1 MAAAQRYAERGLAV
15 YEELESP
22 YGRIQSLLTLGGLAV
37 AQGDWPSARPYFEQA
52 LTASRALGY
61 LSGEADSHYRLGQVA
76 TALGESARAA
86 DHFRQALRLA
96 AAIQEAPLILDA
108 LAAAA
113 ILLAEQPSPETASLL
128 AWLLDQ
134 PELDAQRRGELAARL
149 ARQPAPIRAALNCR
163 KPPGWPSRSS
173 TASTSSTLRPLS
185 LLIIVGR
192 GYNAPVRDKVSG

>member
-37 AQGDWPSARPYFEQA
+37 AQDDCPRARPYFEQA
-52 LTASRALGY
+52 LTASRALGF

-76 TALGESARAA
+76 TALGEPSRAA

-113 ILLAEQPSPETASLL
+113 VLLAEQPSPETAALL

-134 PELDAQRRGELAARL
+134 PELDAQRRRVLAAQL
-149 ARQPAPIRAALNCR
+149 AGQPAAARVALNLNEAA
-163 KPPGWPSRSS
+163 GM
-173 TASTSSTLRPLS
+173 AIA
-185 LLIIVGR
+185 LINRLHI
-192 GYNAPVRDKVSG
+192 